1 MNYFGGL
8 LVIVGGSVVLGL
20 FGKRSGLDQF
30 TLYPLFSL
38 LIPIALAFFI
48 FRRETTKLNVKDGVF
63 KTEVV
68 NEEDGKEEMNDE
80 EKERYFKKRKETSEK
95 KLKRDTYIIGG
106 LVVFFILLI
115 VIF

>member
-1 MNYFGGL
+1 K
-8 LVIVGGSVVLGL
+8 S
-20 FGKRSGLDQF
+20 SGLDQF
-30 TLYPLFSL
+30 ALYPLFSF

-80 EKERYFKKRKETSEK
+80 EKEEYFKKRKETSEK

-106 LVVFFILLI
+106 AIVL
-115 VIF
+115 VIFLIIIF